1 VSRLAPPTYYSRVP
15 EISRFLGIVIAIYYR
30 DHGPPH
36 FHAVYGEFEVTVT
49 IDGGVVSGEF
59 PKRAL
64 RLVLEWHQLHRQE
77 LALNWERAV
86 RREPL
91 VPVAPLE

>member
-1 VSRLAPPTYYSRVP
+1 LSPGSGRHTARAEAALLRSRHPRHKIQACP
-15 EISRFLGIVIAIYYR
+15 EISRFLGIAIAIYYR

-36 FHAVYGEFEVTVT
+36 FHAVYEEFEVTVT

-64 RLVLEWHQLHRQE
+64 RLVLEWHELHQHE
-77 LALNWERAV
+77 LA
-86 RREPL
+86 
-91 VPVAPLE
+91 